1 MVLGAPGA
9 EERGLRL
16 CRDRCR
22 SSKGRE
28 VLQEQEAGDRGSSG
42 VGPLRCPGGEFV
54 ESGGTGHQGSL
65 SLQSPSL
72 NLARC
77 SGTAEF
83 QGTSADRRLPRC
95 FNFARMAGSF
105 L

>member
-28 VLQEQEAGDRGSSG
+28 VLQEQEGGDRGSLG

-65 SLQSPSL
+65 VSAEPKLEPSQML
-72 NLARC
+72 GNC
-77 SGTAEF
+77 
-83 QGTSADRRLPRC
+83 
-95 FNFARMAGSF
+95 
-105 L
+105 